1 MTTTPAK
8 NAKNV
13 HSAAVYD
20 AGLGLAAHLADG
32 RLHALYLVTA
42 AETGQLGRDE
52 EPPGADPAL
61 LRAASLQ
68 IESAAMKGG
77 DPALDRVV
85 IDYLDGDRDG
95 DGVHALAVRET
106 RNVSLFGGRRVVTI
120 LHADALAFSGADA
133 EEPAAG
139 RKKKAAGHDPLESVI
154 AALDPEPGQPPF
166 VLIVVAERIDRR
178 RKAWKL
184 LMQHGALVEVPL
196 MTVATL
202 QQYLNG
208 EGKLFGI
215 QTDRQVAQRIW
226 DRLGG
231 GDPSRLRQTADRLLL
246 DAGPKGTVTVAMV
259 DASVP
264 MDRDAGVFA
273 ITDAITQGDG
283 TRAITVLHL
292 LLEHASA
299 TESER
304 TGEVMKTFGIL
315 NSHYAAMLKIHAGM
329 AQQPGASADQ
339 LGQLTGVH
347 PYRIK
352 TMLPQLRA
360 LRPGRLEQAIAS
372 LDAADTLLKSSAIG
386 DRKLAT
392 SRWLERLLLS
402 LASGQPLRTPPW
414 PHIFDTLT

>member
-1 MTTTPAK
+1 MTTTPNK
-8 NAKNV
+8 PTKT
-13 HSAAVYD
+13 SATGPVYD
-20 AGLGLAAHLADG
+20 AGPGLAAHLATG
-32 RLHALYLVTA
+32 LLHGLYLVTA
-42 AETGQLGRDE
+42 AEAGQLGRDE
-52 EPPGADPAL
+52 DPPGADPAL
-61 LRAASLQ
+61 LRAASLH
-68 IESAAMKGG
+68 IESTAMKGG

-95 DGVHALAVRET
+95 DGVHTLAARET

-120 LHADALAFSGADA
+120 LHADALAFSGGDADEPTTGRKKKSTGA
-133 EEPAAG
+133 DPLEAVIAAIDPAAG
-139 RKKKAAGHDPLESVI
+139 R
-154 AALDPEPGQPPF
+154 PPF

-178 RKAWKL
+178 RKSWKL

-202 QQYLNG
+202 QQYLEV
-208 EGKLFGI
+208 EGKPFGI
-215 QTDRQVAQRIW
+215 RADRQVAQRVW

-246 DAGPKGTVTVAMV
+246 DAGPSGMVTVAMV

-273 ITDAITQGDG
+273 ITDAITHGDG

-315 NSHYAAMLKIHAGM
+315 NGHYAALLKLHA
-329 AQQPGASADQ
+329 ALAKQPSASADQ
-339 LGQLTGVH
+339 LGQMTGVH
-347 PYRIK
+347 PYRIRNL
-352 TMLPQLRA
+352 LPQLRA

-386 DRKLAT
+386 DRKVST

-402 LASGQPLRTPPW
+402 LASGQPLRTPPR